1 MSDSNR
7 IQALVA
13 ALQTG
18 GDCATVLTNA
28 ACYLAFL
35 NDSTAPTEV
44 PKAPKASAGT
54 SKSQATTSPAP
65 AKAAKSPKPE
75 ADAPGQDGTDS
86 SETDTPSGPTE
97 EEVKG
102 LINELLQANLRK
114 QTIDLLGE
122 FKAKNASGIP
132 AAKRAS
138 FIEKANALLLAA

>member
-7 IQALVA
+7 TQALVA

-35 NDSTAPTEV
+35 NDSTAPTE
-44 PKAPKASAGT
+44 APKAA
-54 SKSQATTSPAP
+54 KAEKADKPAKVEKA
-65 AKAAKSPKPE
+65 AKAAPPVEEAAAPE
-75 ADAPGQDGTDS
+75 
-86 SETDTPSGPTE
+86 ETGPTE